1 MARTDIIDASIN
13 HPMVIEKARGWSSLG
28 LRELWE
34 YRELVFYL
42 VLRETQGVYRQTA
55 LGISWL
61 FLRPLLNM
69 LVLSLVF
76 GGLVKVSSDNFPY
89 PLFSLSAL
97 IPWGYFSNAVTR
109 ASRSLVDNLHIISK
123 VYFPRMILPLA
134 GVASGMVDLL
144 ASFLVFM
151 VALLVYRYPLR
162 LEMLWLPLFL
172 LVTIAFALAF
182 GLWMATLSVKY
193 RDVSFGINII
203 LQMLMYASPVI
214 YSISAVPF
222 SLRIIYQMNP
232 MSGVIQ
238 GFRWALLGGEAP
250 GTPFII
256 STIVVFLLLV
266 SGMYIFRRTERGIVD
281 NL

>member
-1 MARTDIIDASIN
+1 MQSDILKEKYF
-13 HPMVIEKARGWSSLG
+13 HPIVIERKKGWSSLG

-34 YRELVFYL
+34 YRELALHL

-55 LGISWL
+55 LGITWI
-61 FLRPLLNM
+61 FIRPLINM

-76 GGLVKVSSDNFPY
+76 GQLVKVSSDEFPY

-97 IPWGYFSNAVTR
+97 IPWGYFSTSVTR

-134 GVASGMVDLL
+134 GVIAGIIDLA
-144 ASFLVFM
+144 ASFLVFL
-151 VALLVYRYPLR
+151 VVLLIYRYPLR
-162 LEMLWLPLFL
+162 IEMLWIPLLL

-193 RDVSFGINII
+193 RDVSFAIGFI
-203 LQMLMYASPVI
+203 LQVLMYASPVI
-214 YSISAVPF
+214 YSLSVIPGP
-222 SLRIIYQMNP
+222 LRIIYQLNP

-250 GTPFII
+250 QGLFFISI
-256 STIVVFLLLV
+256 GIVFLLLV

-281 NL
+281 LL

>member
-172 LVTIAFALAF
+172 LVTSAFALPF
-182 GLWMATLSVKY
+182 GLWMATPSVK
-193 RDVSFGINII
+193 
-203 LQMLMYASPVI
+203 
-214 YSISAVPF
+214 
-222 SLRIIYQMNP
+222 
-232 MSGVIQ
+232 
-238 GFRWALLGGEAP
+238 
-250 GTPFII
+250 
-256 STIVVFLLLV
+256 
-266 SGMYIFRRTERGIVD
+266 
-281 NL
+281 